1 MDLIRIA
8 LLRSLATLG
17 RGKILWEMFWPLL
30 AAGLV
35 WIAALALA
43 WEPLTAWLAGWFDAS
58 PDGAQAGML
67 AMAGFF
73 ALKVLLVLSVLP
85 LMYVTMLV
93 IVGIWV
99 MPRVV
104 ALVGREEYADLEL
117 RHGGNFARSLWNTLS
132 ASGLFLLGFLVSM
145 IFWWIPGAALILPWI
160 LTAWLNRRTFTYDC
174 LMEHAD
180 AEELRAL
187 EAREGGNFFWLGA
200 IGAALAYVPLLNL
213 FAPAITGLLFVHAGL
228 EALRRLRAE
237 RREWIVEADA
247 PPGEATSYPHLPKGK
262 Q

>member
-35 WIAALALA
+35 WIAALVLA
-43 WEPLTAWLAGWFDAS
+43 WTPLTTWLAGWFEAS

-73 ALKVLLVLSVLP
+73 ALKVLLVLGVLP
-85 LMYVTMLV
+85 LMYVTLLV

-104 ALVGREEYADLEL
+104 ALVGREEYADLER
-117 RHGGNFARSLWNTLS
+117 RHGGSVMRSLWNTLG
-132 ASGLFLLGFLVSM
+132 ASGLFLVGFLVSL
-145 IFWWIPGAALILPWI
+145 IFWWIPGAALVLPWL
-160 LTAWLNRRTFTYDC
+160 LTAWLNKRTFSYDC

-187 EAREGGNFFWLGA
+187 EAREGGTFFWLGA

-213 FAPAITGLLFVHAGL
+213 FAPALTGLLFVHAGL
-228 EALRRLRAE
+228 EALRRLRLE
-237 RREWIVEADA
+237 RGAWIVEMD
-247 PPGEATSYPHLPKGK
+247 LPKGK
-262 Q
+262 R

>member
-58 PDGAQAGML
+58 PEGAQAGML

-73 ALKVLLVLSVLP
+73 ALKVLLVLGVLP
-85 LMYVTMLV
+85 LMYVTLLV

-104 ALVGREEYADLEL
+104 ALVGREEYADLER
-117 RHGGNFARSLWNTLS
+117 RHGGSVMRSLWNTLG
-132 ASGLFLLGFLVSM
+132 ASGLFLVGFLLSL
-145 IFWWIPGAALILPWI
+145 IFWWIPGAALVLPWL
-160 LTAWLNRRTFTYDC
+160 LTAWLNKRTFSYDC

-187 EAREGGNFFWLGA
+187 EAREGGTFFWLGA

-213 FAPAITGLLFVHAGL
+213 FAPALTGLLFVHAGL
-228 EALRRLRAE
+228 EALRRLRLE
-237 RREWIVEADA
+237 RGAWIVEADV
-247 PPGEATSYPHLPKGK
+247 ATSHSAYHRLPKEK
-262 Q
+262 P

>member
-43 WEPLTAWLAGWFDAS
+43 WEPLTAWLAGWFETS
-58 PDGAQAGML
+58 PEGAQAGML

-73 ALKVLLVLSVLP
+73 ALKVLLVLGVLP
-85 LMYVTMLV
+85 LMYVTLLV

-104 ALVGREEYADLEL
+104 ALVGREEYADLER
-117 RHGGNFARSLWNTLS
+117 RHGGSVMRSLWNTLG
-132 ASGLFLLGFLVSM
+132 ASGLFLVGFLVSL
-145 IFWWIPGAALILPWI
+145 IFWWIPGAALVLPWL
-160 LTAWLNRRTFTYDC
+160 LTAWLNKRTFSYDC

-187 EAREGGNFFWLGA
+187 EAREGGTFFWLGA

-213 FAPAITGLLFVHAGL
+213 FAPALTGLLFVHAGL
-228 EALRRLRAE
+228 EALRRLRLE
-237 RREWIVEADA
+237 RGAWIVEMD
-247 PPGEATSYPHLPKGK
+247 LPKGK
-262 Q
+262 R

>member
-8 LLRSLATLG
+8 LWRSLATLG
-17 RGKILWEMFWPLL
+17 RGKVLWEMFWPLL
-30 AAGLV
+30 AAGVV
-35 WIAALALA
+35 WIVALALA
-43 WEPLTAWLAGWFDAS
+43 WDPLTAWLAGWFETPS
-58 PDGAQAGML
+58 EGAQAGML

-85 LMYVTMLV
+85 LMYVTLLV

-104 ALVGREEYADLEL
+104 SLVGREEYADLE
-117 RHGGNFARSLWNTLS
+117 RHQGGSFMHSLWNTLG

-145 IFWWIPGAALILPWI
+145 IFWWIPGAALVLPWL
-160 LTAWLNRRTFTYDC
+160 LTAWLNKRTFTYDC

-187 EAREGGNFFWLGA
+187 EAREGGTFFWLGA

-213 FAPAITGLLFVHAGL
+213 FAPALTGLLFVHAGL
-228 EALRRLRAE
+228 EALRRLRLE
-237 RREWIVEADA
+237 RGAWIVETDL
-247 PPGEATSYPHLPKGK
+247 SKGK
-262 Q
+262 P